1 MHRHVLP
8 VAGGQGARRHHVGC
22 AVDTLKSPD
31 NASYTGYADL
41 QRRPVVWNVV
51 APPALAPGGWIFAT
65 RRKLQAIYATNVAG
79 ANNASFAALAAYVDW
94 VDAFETLFVSSSGD

>member
-1 MHRHVLP
+1 MGCAAL
-8 VAGGQGARRHHVGC
+8 QQRRRLAQELRRF
-22 AVDTLKSPD
+22 AVDTLKLPY
-31 NASYTGYADL
+31 NASYTRYADL